1 MRKKIGYFLVH
12 VLNITIIV
20 TTFIL
25 AFITIFY
32 PEVIKNII
40 EWIEEVVKWLWNWNY
55 LIAFLSAAIESF
67 PLVWMLLPWQTVL
80 LTVWGFFGQEFL
92 INVMVVAALW
102 AVLGNYTWYILGY
115 YVGDAFFKRY
125 WEWFWI
131 WETELDYIKSWIHK
145 YWPIAVILSKFHPMT
160 RAFIPFIAWSMW
172 MKQFS
177 FMIYNFIGSILW
189 AVTVVVLW
197 VLFVSYYEVII
208 DSFPLIV
215 LVLLIW
221 WAFYIYFF
229 KKEKFQEYM
238 KKKQEEIERKYWNK

>member
-40 EWIEEVVKWLWNWNY
+40 EWIEEVVKGLGNWNY

-67 PLVWMLLPWQTVL
+67 PLVGMLLPGQTVL
-80 LTVWGFFGQEFL
+80 LTVGGFFGQEFL
-92 INVMVVAALW
+92 INVMVVAALG
-102 AVLGNYTWYILGY
+102 AVLGNYTGYILGY

-125 WEWFWI
+125 GEWFGI
-131 WETELDYIKSWIHK
+131 GETELDYIKSGIHK
-145 YWPIAVILSKFHPMT
+145 YGPIAVILSKFHPMT
-160 RAFIPFIAWSMW
+160 RAFIPFIAGSMG

-189 AVTVVVLW
+189 AVTVVVLG

-215 LVLLIW
+215 LVLLIGG
-221 WAFYIYFF
+221 AFYIYFF

-238 KKKQEEIERKYWNK
+238 KKKQEEIERKYGNK